1 MAQRLK
7 PLPAMWET
15 WVRSLGWEYP
25 LEKEMETHSST
36 LAWRIPWTEEPG
48 GLQSTGSQRVGLD
61 WGTSLLLFFIINFTL
76 FDSWRILS
84 KLSHSG
90 RLEVIFLEFSK
101 LDFFWKLWLTYVHYI
116 LFQSQADFFYIVMGC
131 MNAVQELLKHFYVIF
146 GKCFI
151 S

>member
-7 PLPAMWET
+7 PLPAMRET
-15 WVRSLGWEYP
+15 WVRSLGWEDP

-61 WGTSLLLFFIINFTL
+61 WGTLLLLFFIINFTL

-116 LFQSQADFFYIVMGC
+116 LFQSQADFFYIVMGW